1 MEKCGSFNYFGFIFL
16 NNTDVEKYG
25 SFISFGYIYI
35 YIYIWIIIIIIIM
48 DSFVIANQKRK
59 ILIIIHFP
67 RRERKKKI
75 FMGY

>member
-1 MEKCGSFNYFGFIFL
+1 MGASKASVLYVYID
-16 NNTDVEKYG
+16 NTDVEKYG
-25 SFISFGYIYI
+25 SFKSLGYIYI
-35 YIYIWIIIIIIIM
+35 YIYIWIIIIIIIIM

-67 RRERKKKI
+67 RREKKKKI